1 MEIDIE
7 KAVKFI
13 LRAMMNKQG
22 YKGSFAQYLRDNGL
36 AADEAAESQKK
47 LNVRTNV
54 KLFQSEIDELKR
66 FYTEDELN
74 SIYDKLSNYKLSNGK
89 KYKSDYGA
97 INTWVIEST
106 LGGKKKVELNK
117 HIKHW
122 NE

>member
-1 MEIDIE
+1 MEIDND
-7 KAVKFI
+7 KAIRFI
-13 LRAMMNKQG
+13 LKAMMNKQN
-22 YKGSFAQYLRDNGL
+22 YNGSFAQFLKKNGL
-36 AADEAAESQKK
+36 LLEDCTESQKK
-47 LNVRTNV
+47 ISVRSNV
-54 KLFQSEIDELKR
+54 KLYQAEIDELKR
-66 FYTEDELN
+66 FYTSDELN

-106 LGGKKKVELNK
+106 LGAKKKTELNK